1 MHKNLPSGG
10 ESERVGD
17 VRRRMVFVQSVKS
30 ALVGRLRE
38 SHAGEPM
45 FREVRV
51 YGGGVYRVTICHN
64 KMREK
69 INFEVLSCTIE
80 GCPL

>member
-1 MHKNLPSGG
+1 MDGICPECEVSFGG
-10 ESERVGD
+10 
-17 VRRRMVFVQSVKS
+17 
-30 ALVGRLRE
+30 LLLRE

-51 YGGGVYRVTICHN
+51 YGGGVYRVAICHN

-69 INFEVLSCTIE
+69 INFEVLSCSIE